1 VRASIPG
8 PRFGTNINQQL
19 RGALAVIDDGMAL
32 VDGLQKAVADATRIH
47 QIDTATQSLFEHF
60 GQLN

>member
-1 VRASIPG
+1 
-8 PRFGTNINQQL
+8 
-19 RGALAVIDDGMAL
+19 MAL

-60 GQLN
+60 GQLNQRLALKRPAIPVR